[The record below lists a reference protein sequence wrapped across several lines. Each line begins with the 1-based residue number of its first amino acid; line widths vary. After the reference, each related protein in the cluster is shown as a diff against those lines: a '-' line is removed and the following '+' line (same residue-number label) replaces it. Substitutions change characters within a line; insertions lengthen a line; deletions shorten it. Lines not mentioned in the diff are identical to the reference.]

1 MNYEKNRNVNN
12 EIANIK
18 KYGLLSFLIIVF
30 VFLMLCSA
38 YYLRFGKILN
48 LPLTTDP
55 TDWGSFGDYIG
66 GILNPFIA
74 LFAFYW
80 LTSSIRTQVK
90 ELTDSREQFENI
102 SNKQQEQIATQNFE
116 NLFFQ
121 LLNTKQKEIEHILV
135 GNSGK
140 LLSSS
145 ARKIGYKAVTDH
157 ISKMISDEGKAIV
170 CGKESIKLH
179 IIFFKKFSAQTWQ
192 LFYKDNLL
200 DYLGSY
206 FRVCYQIVKLID
218 DNEILKSYDKV
229 NGKNYTCQQKKYFDI
244 FRATLSQ
251 YELEAFFF
259 NCLCDYGRFK
269 FKSKLESYGLF
280 EPLLIDYKDNK
291 LFRHPTTRYAY
302 MYDPNIFEKN
312 VDFQIYFESLNCLNN
327 LERKK
332 LIEDFYSL
340 LIEDIIFVRDGEF
353 DSSLK
358 IFERFEQVFSK
369 LIFKFTPREELYENN
384 SLEEYIDILI
394 RQLNEAILGYGD
406 ESTQEELKHV
416 SEFKS
421 DDPKNELEIHV
432 ANKLNDSKLEQVEIN
447 RKKLKKYNNLTYL
460 SEIEIIIKNG
470 IVFDEYQKFLL
481 ES

>member
-1 MNYEKNRNVNN
+1 M
-12 EIANIK
+12 
-18 KYGLLSFLIIVF
+18 GWSG
-30 VFLMLCSA
+30 A
-38 YYLRFGKILN
+38 Y
-48 LPLTTDP
+48 
-55 TDWGSFGDYIG
+55 
-66 GILNPFIA
+66 
-74 LFAFYW
+74 
-80 LTSSIRTQVK
+80 
-90 ELTDSREQFENI
+90 
-102 SNKQQEQIATQNFE
+102 
-116 NLFFQ
+116 
-121 LLNTKQKEIEHILV
+121 
-135 GNSGK
+135 
-140 LLSSS
+140 
-145 ARKIGYKAVTDH
+145 
-157 ISKMISDEGKAIV
+157 
-170 CGKESIKLH
+170 
-179 IIFFKKFSAQTWQ
+179 
-192 LFYKDNLL
+192 
-200 DYLGSY
+200 
-206 FRVCYQIVKLID
+206 
-218 DNEILKSYDKV
+218 
-229 NGKNYTCQQKKYFDI
+229 
-244 FRATLSQ
+244 
-251 YELEAFFF
+251 
-259 NCLCDYGRFK
+259 
-269 FKSKLESYGLF
+269 

-406 ESTQEELKHV
+406 ESTQQELKHV

>member
-1 MNYEKNRNVNN
+1 MNYEKNKNVNN

-18 KYGLLSFLIIVF
+18 KYGLLSFSIIVI
-30 VFLMLCSA
+30 VFSILCLA
-38 YYLRFGKILN
+38 YYFRFGKILN

-55 TDWGSFGDYIG
+55 AGWGSFGDYIG

-102 SNKQQEQIATQNFE
+102 SNKQQEQIALQNFE
-116 NLFFQ
+116 SLFFQ
-121 LLNTKQKEIEHILV
+121 LLNTKQNEIEHILV
-135 GNSGK
+135 GDSNK
-140 LLSSS
+140 LCSS
-145 ARKIGYKAVTDH
+145 AIRNFGNKVVDEH
-157 ISKMISDEGKAIV
+157 LSKMVNNEGIPIV
-170 CGKESIKLH
+170 SGKESIKLH

-312 VDFQIYFESLNCLNN
+312 VDFQIYFESLHCLNN

-340 LIEDIIFVRDGEF
+340 FIEDIIFVKDAKFNRD
-353 DSSLK
+353 LR

-369 LIFKFTPREELYENN
+369 LIFKFTHREKLYENN
-384 SLEEYIDILI
+384 SLEEYIHILI
-394 RQLNEAILGYGD
+394 RQLNEAILGYDD

-416 SEFKS
+416 SEYKS

-432 ANKLNDSKLEQVEIN
+432 ANKLKDSKLEQVEIN
-447 RKKLKKYNNLTYL
+447 REKLKRYNNLTYL